1 MIYHGTVKLGVIELE
16 DGAELPDG
24 TCVKVEPLEFKAG
37 VVPKRPGTSLAV
49 WAEQNAEDWGDQMN
63 SENVEAFTGRRF

>member
-1 MIYHGTVKLGVIELE
+1 MIYHGTVKSGVIELE

-24 TCVKVEPLEFKAG
+24 TFVKVEPLTLPTD
-37 VVPKRPGTSLAV
+37 VVPKRPGTSLAE
-49 WAEQNAEDWGDQMN
+49 WAEQNAEDWGDELN